1 MALDRRVFGREFRD
15 ALGVGGTW
23 FRTLQQRGVIP
34 RGRTDPGG
42 RRQWWTESEVNAALT
57 ALKDQTERGRN
68 ERGGRVAT

>member
-23 FRTLQQRGVIP
+23 FRTLQERGVLP

-42 RRQWWTESEVNAALT
+42 RRQWWTEAEVNAAIA
-57 ALKDQTERGRN
+57 ALGEQSERERN
-68 ERGGRVAT
+68 ERAGQVEA